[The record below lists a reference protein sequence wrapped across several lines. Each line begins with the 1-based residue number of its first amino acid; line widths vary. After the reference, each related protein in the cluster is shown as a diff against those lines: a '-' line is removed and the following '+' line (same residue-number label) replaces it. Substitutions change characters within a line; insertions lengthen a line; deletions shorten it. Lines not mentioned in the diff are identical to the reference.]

1 MQNKR
6 IKKKEEEEK
15 DEKERTTSY
24 GAIDRARR

>member
-1 MQNKR
+1 MKNKR

-15 DEKERTTSY
+15 DEKERTSY